1 MKIAV
6 VGAGIVGA
14 SAAYH
19 LAKWGHETTIIEDRA
34 PGQAT
39 EHAAGIICPWLSKRR
54 NKIWYELAKHSAAF
68 YPQLSRELAGFS
80 VDSGYKQ
87 VGTLALRGNEMAL
100 DALFAL
106 AKERRVSAPE
116 MGEVIRLQEADVK
129 KRFPLVQPGFG
140 AVFVSGG
147 GRVNGARIRDA
158 LLDGA
163 KRNGAVKM
171 EAHGKV
177 NAAGAL
183 FAGEEEVAFDK
194 IVLAAGAWMPR
205 FLEPLGFEADV
216 LAQKGQIVTMTFAEK
231 TDDWPVILPP
241 AAKSIV
247 PFDAGQIMLG
257 ATHEKEAGF
266 DREPTEAGYEEI
278 IRELAPFIQ
287 LKGAQTSTISVGTRP
302 YTPDFTPFIGQ
313 IGDTPIYAANGLG
326 ASGLTTGPFVGKLIA
341 ECALG
346 EPVSL
351 DITRFDP
358 ANYIRKR

>member
-6 VGAGIVGA
+6 IGAGIVGA

-19 LAKWGHETTIIEDRA
+19 LAKWGHETTIIDDRA

-54 NKIWYELAKHSAAF
+54 NKVWYELAKQSAAF
-68 YPQLSRELAGFS
+68 YPQLSTELANFS

-87 VGTLALRGNEMAL
+87 VGALALRGNEKAL

-106 AKERRVSAPE
+106 AKERLELAPE

-129 KRFPLVQPGFG
+129 KRFPLVKAGFG

-147 GRVNGARIRDA
+147 GRVSGARIRDA

-163 KRNGAVKM
+163 SRVGAHKIS
-171 EAHGKV
+171 AHGKLD
-177 NAAGAL
+177 ATGTL

-194 IVLAAGAWMPR
+194 IILAAGAWMPH
-205 FLEPLGFEADV
+205 FLEPLGFEVDV
-216 LAQKGQIVTMTFAEK
+216 LAQKGQIITMTFSEE

-241 AAKSIV
+241 ATKSIV
-247 PFDAGQIMLG
+247 PFSAGKIMLG

-266 DREPTEAGYEEI
+266 NLEGTEAGFREI
-278 IRELAPFIQ
+278 MTEIEPFIHLESA
-287 LKGAQTSTISVGTRP
+287 LKSTISVGTRP

-313 IGDTPIYAANGLG
+313 IADTPIYAANGLG

-341 ECALG
+341 ECATG

-351 DITRFDP
+351 DLTRFDP
-358 ANYIRKR
+358 ANYVRRR